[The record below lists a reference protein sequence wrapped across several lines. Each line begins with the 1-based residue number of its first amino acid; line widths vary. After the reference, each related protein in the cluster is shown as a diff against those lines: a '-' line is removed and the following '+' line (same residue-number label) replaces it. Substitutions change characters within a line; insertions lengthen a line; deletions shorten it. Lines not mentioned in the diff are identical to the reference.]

1 MHLIWCYP
9 IWKLSVC
16 LKIDLK
22 LKIDANNAY
31 YLNSYV
37 QEVPVAYIL
46 SLVLTFLNILYV
58 WGFLLFS
65 AFFQGKFLGFSS

>member
-46 SLVLTFLNILYV
+46 SLVLTFFEHFV
-58 WGFLLFS
+58 C
-65 AFFQGKFLGFSS
+65 LGFFIIFSFFSR